1 MIDNKK
7 IALIHVAKNQLGLSE
22 DEYRDILFK
31 EAGVYS
37 STDLDYQGF
46 KEVIE
51 AFNRMGFE
59 STDKKAAK
67 ESRRNKKADNTQGD
81 TVTPAQQEYIKDLY
95 SRLGWYKQE
104 RRIGFN
110 KRQIGKPWP
119 QSKEEASNVIEGLKA
134 MLDRNW
140 LRRELDDFNQ
150 RI

>member
-59 STDKKAAK
+59 STAKKAAK

-134 MLDRNW
+134 MLDRN
-140 LRRELDDFNQ
+140 
-150 RI
+150 

>member
-59 STDKKAAK
+59 STAKKAAK